1 MPSTRDTPGASNK
14 GGCCGPAPD
23 TGAALSRQEVSRDDV
38 RAYYGRAAAEPQAE
52 LCCPTSY
59 APEDVAHIPD
69 EVLAISYGCGSPMGR
84 AAPRP
89 GETVVDLG
97 SGGGIDCFVA
107 ARHVGPKGAVIGVD
121 MTDEMLG
128 SATAAAGRVADHLG
142 YDVVSFRKGYLEAL
156 PVPDGSAD
164 LVTSNCVVNLSTDK
178 ARVFAEVFRVLRPGG
193 RFVISD
199 IVAEEPLPDAVRADK
214 ALWGECVAGAMT
226 EAGFADAAV
235 AAGFHGITLE
245 RDYLWKNVAG
255 VRLHSTTFRG
265 YRFPKS
271 DACVHQG
278 QTAVYLGPGSRLC
291 DDDGHTYVR
300 GEAVEVCT
308 DTAARLGAEPY
319 RGMFWVSPPTG
330 RPGACC

>member
-1 MPSTRDTPGASNK
+1 MESTQDTSGAPGDT
-14 GGCCGPAPD
+14 GCCGPAPD
-23 TGAALSRQEVSRDDV
+23 TRDGVSRDDV
-38 RAYYGRAAAEPQAE
+38 RSYYGQAAEAPQAE
-52 LCCPTSY
+52 LCCPTAY
-59 APEDVAHIPD
+59 APDDVAHIPD
-69 EVLAISYGCGSPMGR
+69 EVLAISYGCGSPMGK

-128 SATAAAGRVADHLG
+128 RATSVAGRVAADLG
-142 YDVVSFRKGYLEAL
+142 YDVVSFRKGYLEDV
-156 PVPDGSAD
+156 PVPDGTAD

-178 ARVFAEVFRVLRPGG
+178 AKVFAEIHRVLRPGG

-199 IVAEEPLPDAVRADK
+199 IVAERPLPAAVRDDK

-226 EAGFADAAV
+226 EAGFAAAAV
-235 AAGFHGITLE
+235 AAGFQGITLE
-245 RDYLWKNVAG
+245 RDYLWKEVAG

-265 YRFPKS
+265 YRFPRA
-271 DACVHQG
+271 DACVYQG
-278 QTAVYLGPGSRLC
+278 QTAVYLGPGSTLC
-291 DDDGHTYVR
+291 DDDGHTYAR
-300 GEAVEVCT
+300 GEAVEVCS
-308 DTAARLGAEPY
+308 DTAARLMAEPY
-319 RGMFWVSPPTG
+319 RGMFWVSAPAG